1 MTPDEAQQLL
11 AACAAFDNRQPSQV
25 AKRAWAMALRDIPLD
40 QDAFDAVARFYG
52 TPPKKEGERLWIQP
66 HDVRSVRKTIRS
78 ERLEDFVYQP
88 KADETG
94 AEFIARLRGQ
104 QNAVASGQVPAD
116 RTRIALEGG
125 PTTRDVY
132 ELVQGVG
139 RHVPGDD
146 EQAVISTVRRAGPLG
161 IVCPKCEAA
170 IGRPCHGAG
179 GSEKQ
184 PLGKPRRTPHSD
196 RTAAA
201 SGRYVPTADERRQQE
216 ERQREASRRALA
228 RLRADQDIPD
238 AEVVDAEGEAS

>member
-40 QDAFDAVARFYG
+40 QDSFAAVARFYG

-66 HDVRSVRKTIRS
+66 HDVRSMRKTIRS

-94 AEFIARLRGQ
+94 AEYIARLRGQ
-104 QNAVASGQVPAD
+104 LDAVASGQVPAD

-139 RHVPGDD
+139 RHVPDD
-146 EQAVISTVRRAGPLG
+146 DVQATINTIRRTGPLG

-184 PLGKPRRTPHSD
+184 PLGKPRRTPHAD

-201 SGRYVPTADERRQQE
+201 SGQYVPTAEERRQQE
-216 ERQREASRRALA
+216 QRQREASRRALE
-228 RLRADQDIPD
+228 RLQ
-238 AEVVDAEGEAS
+238 AEPEIHDVDVVEPEGEAS

>member
-25 AKRAWAMALRDIPLD
+25 AKRAWAMALRDVPLD

-66 HDVRSVRKTIRS
+66 HDVRSMRKTIRS

-94 AEFIARLRGQ
+94 AEYIARLRGQ
-104 QNAVASGQVPAD
+104 QNAVASGQVPAA

-125 PTTRDVY
+125 PSTRDVF

-139 RHVPGDD
+139 RRVPDD
-146 EQAVISTVRRAGPLG
+146 DVQAAINTVRRAGPLG

-201 SGRYVPTADERRQQE
+201 SGQRVPTAEERRQQE
-216 ERQREASRRALA
+216 ERQREASRRALE
-228 RLRADQDIPD
+228 RLQAEPEIHD
-238 AEVVDAEGEAS
+238 AEVVEPEGEAS

>member
-40 QDAFDAVARFYG
+40 QDAFAAVARFYG

-66 HDVRSVRKTIRS
+66 HDVRSWRKTIRS

-132 ELVQGVG
+132 ELVQGIG
-139 RHVPGDD
+139 RQVPDD
-146 EQAVISTVRRAGPLG
+146 DTQAVINTVRRAGPLG
-161 IVCPKCEAA
+161 VVCPKCEAA

-184 PLGKPRRTPHSD
+184 PLGKPRRTPHAD
-196 RTAAA
+196 RSAAA
-201 SGRYVPTADERRQQE
+201 SGQRVPTAEERRQAE

-228 RLRADQDIPD
+228 RLQAEQDTSD
-238 AEVVDAEGEAS
+238 VESEGEAS